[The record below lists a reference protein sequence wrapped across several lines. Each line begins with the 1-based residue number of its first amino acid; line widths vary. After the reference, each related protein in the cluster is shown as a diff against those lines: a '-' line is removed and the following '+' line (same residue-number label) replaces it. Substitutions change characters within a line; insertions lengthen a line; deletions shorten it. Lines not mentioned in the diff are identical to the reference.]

1 MLNYN
6 DIVNELN
13 SYSPLELVK
22 LYNSCSEKEYK
33 VYSYND
39 RAIIEFIEK
48 VVRMEFID
56 FIGMVVMADTY
67 SYDAS
72 RDNVFYIQ
80 RIWKR
85 LCIVD
90 SRHAYDRAGRY
101 SIDDDVKTCN
111 FCGKTWH
118 KHIKMV
124 EEGIADDNS

>member
-39 RAIIEFIEK
+39 MAIREFIEY
-48 VVRMEFID
+48 VVRMELID
-56 FIGMVVMADTY
+56 FIGMADTY

-72 RDNVFYIQ
+72 RDNVFY
-80 RIWKR
+80 KT
-85 LCIVD
+85 
-90 SRHAYDRAGRY
+90 
-101 SIDDDVKTCN
+101 DDDVIHV
-111 FCGKTWH
+111 CGVKD
-118 KHIKMV
+118 IKVPFDEVINKAMTNKEFFKDIDFHFYIFLV
-124 EEGIADDNS
+124 EKDK

>member
-22 LYNSCSEKEYK
+22 LYNSCSEEEYK

-39 RAIIEFIEK
+39 MAIRDFIEN
-48 VVRMEFID
+48 VVNIKLTD

-72 RDNVFYIQ
+72 RANVFY
-80 RIWKR
+80 KT
-85 LCIVD
+85 
-90 SRHAYDRAGRY
+90 
-101 SIDDDVKTCN
+101 DDDVIHVCGVKDIKVPFDNVINTAMTNKEFFIDIDFN
-111 FCGKTWH
+111 FY
-118 KHIKMV
+118 IFLV
-124 EEGIADDNS
+124 ENDK